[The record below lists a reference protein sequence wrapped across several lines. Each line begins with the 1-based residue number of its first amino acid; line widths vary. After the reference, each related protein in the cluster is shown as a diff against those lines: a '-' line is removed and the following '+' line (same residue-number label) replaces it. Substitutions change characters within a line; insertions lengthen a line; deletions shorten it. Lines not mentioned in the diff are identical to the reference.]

1 MSRLR
6 HVVLVIDV
14 VGQLASILL
23 FRVITFSGL
32 WLWGYERGKSTGR
45 RQSIAAQPDDKM
57 DHKEVRFRYQHLQAN

>member
-14 VGQLASILL
+14 IGLLALIML

-32 WLWGYERGKSTGR
+32 WLWAMEEASQMVSGNR
-45 RQSIAAQPDDKM
+45 
-57 DHKEVRFRYQHLQAN
+57 